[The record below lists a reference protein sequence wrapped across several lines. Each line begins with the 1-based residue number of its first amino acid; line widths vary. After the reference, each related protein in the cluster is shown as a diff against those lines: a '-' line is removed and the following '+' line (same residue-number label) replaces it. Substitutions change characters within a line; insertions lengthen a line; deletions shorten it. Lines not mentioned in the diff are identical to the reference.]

1 MLMILITVAIAAFH
15 LIQLHGPGGQEIDV
29 NPHEISSLR
38 DPSSDPEGHF
48 AKGIRCIVFMT
59 NGKALGITEDC
70 DTVRKIVEEELNEH
84 GN

>member
-1 MLMILITVAIAAFH
+1 
-15 LIQLHGPGGQEIDV
+15 
-29 NPHEISSLR
+29 
-38 DPSSDPEGHF
+38 
-48 AKGIRCIVFMT
+48 MT